1 MHHPSVVGSRTRYMR
16 RCAPHK
22 IPNLVDGSI
31 NNVRIEK
38 RYSIHILIVTHS
50 HCGIQFFLYKFG
62 PLIKKDLVG
71 KFKRNRERREEKR
84 EEMTSIRKA
93 GTTLSLSLPMMARK
107 ASLLML
113 LMALTAMMSSTNVAF
128 AFILRSPSS
137 SSSSHSHSHSQQRSL
152 SSSSLARIFSS
163 RGGFDDEDED
173 NRVKKKKSNNNKSYT
188 FQAMTRF
195 DDRLSLLE
203 VEAAPDFLN
212 DYYESDIRSFSIS
225 PGSIP
230 TTDTESGEKK
240 KKKLSVSSTV
250 YGLRAL
256 TEYPTSS
263 LARTIIGSTQGS
275 SSLREQIKALI
286 HSDWR
291 EDDLYDISLLLSIIF
306 KLDPTLVVVNSLL
319 LNDND
324 KETTKSKFS
333 ILLKRILSGRPRRR
347 RGEEQQFSAYINYL
361 CATVYV
367 DLANAIN
374 FNSNGNNLLQLGA
387 INDVQIKELFANDDN
402 NDESDESESIESS
415 SESESSYAEFFF
427 KEITIAVSRSAET
440 AKDELCRQL
449 AYQYSGDKSNFDVI
463 KLVYNLLSYI
473 KATNS
478 LKGIT
483 TIMPSMANNSAA
495 TIESIP
501 KINNKLVSS
510 ALEVFFKE
518 QDDNQGQADG
528 LWDRGQPIYKSF
540 KKKGRNVGNAYVFGI
555 DALGSLLDVFG
566 GGSNNNDGNDNSEI
580 FRPYLPNLER
590 ALDWIEFN
598 KDIDTTVI
606 IADKQCNPETGRCYG
621 RPLRG
626 WCSPHLSPSSGP
638 NAWSTAQTITCMAR
652 MRRIV
657 KQLLHNDVLREFN
670 GISINKNNAG
680 WDRLLDSDL
689 GCGDNNV
696 RTIKS
701 VLDERVITPFDDVSD
716 VRNPDVGAAYS
727 TILFGSPGTA
737 KTTICEAVAEK
748 LGWDFLVIDTSVFL
762 ADGLTN
768 VASRIQYVF
777 KRLQSLR
784 RCVILFDEIE
794 EFCLNRDNVNLS
806 MESRMLTTA
815 MLTAINDLRRTK
827 QSIFFIA
834 TNRLRAFDAAII
846 RPG

>member
-1 MHHPSVVGSRTRYMR
+1 
-16 RCAPHK
+16 
-22 IPNLVDGSI
+22 
-31 NNVRIEK
+31 
-38 RYSIHILIVTHS
+38 
-50 HCGIQFFLYKFG
+50 
-62 PLIKKDLVG
+62 
-71 KFKRNRERREEKR
+71 
-84 EEMTSIRKA
+84 MTSSRK
-93 GTTLSLSLPMMARK
+93 GGTTTTTLSLSLRMMARK
-107 ASLLML
+107 SLSLLLLLML
-113 LMALTAMMSSTNVAF
+113 TLMLTTMMASSTNVAF

-137 SSSSHSHSHSQQRSL
+137 YSQQQRSL
-152 SSSSLARIFSS
+152 SSSSSLTRNFAS
-163 RGGFDDEDED
+163 RRGFDDDDDYEED
-173 NRVKKKKSNNNKSYT
+173 NNNHRVVNNKKSNNKYKSYT

-230 TTDTESGEKK
+230 TTDMESGIKK

-263 LARTIIGSTQGS
+263 LANTIIGSTTSSQGSNTSSQGNKKKSS
-275 SSLREQIKALI
+275 SSLRKQIKALI

-306 KLDPTLVVVNSLL
+306 KLDPKLVVVNSLL
-319 LNDND
+319 LNDDNNH
-324 KETTKSKFS
+324 KGTEKTTITATTKSKFS
-333 ILLKRILSGRPRRR
+333 IMLKRILSGRPRRR
-347 RGEEQQFSAYINYL
+347 HGEEQQFSAYINYL
-361 CATVYV
+361 CTTVYV

-374 FNSNGNNLLQLGA
+374 FNNGNLLQLGV
-387 INDVQIKELFANDDN
+387 INDVQMTELFDSNNNDESNESSED
-402 NDESDESESIESS
+402 DESDESSS
-415 SESESSYAEFFF
+415 SESYTEFFF

-440 AKDELCRQL
+440 SKDELCRQL
-449 AYQYSGDKSNFDVI
+449 AFQYSGDKSNFDVI
-463 KLVYNLLSYI
+463 KLVYNLLSYV

-483 TIMPSMANNSAA
+483 TIMPSMTNNNSATA
-495 TIESIP
+495 ATAATTIESIP
-501 KINNKLVSS
+501 RINNKLVSS

-518 QDDNQGQADG
+518 QDNNQGQADG

-566 GGSNNNDGNDNSEI
+566 SGGNNNNDGNDNSEI

-590 ALDWIEFN
+590 ALEWIERN
-598 KDIDTTVI
+598 KDIDTTVLT
-606 IADKQCNPETGRCYG
+606 ADKNCNQETGRCYG

-638 NAWSTAQTITCMAR
+638 NAWSTAQTITCIAR
-652 MRRIV
+652 MKRIV
-657 KQLLHNDVLREFN
+657 KQLLHNDVLKEFN

-689 GCGDNNV
+689 GCGNDNV

-794 EFCLNRDNVNLS
+794 EFCLNRDNINLS